1 MINLKFILFTF
12 FSIIYFD
19 IFYLFTIGKYIQVPM
34 YNLINKTQY
43 RYKFIIPIYIFLTI
57 IIVTMIHHNF
67 NILEFLI
74 FGICIYG
81 IFDFTLLVLYK
92 EMDFFNALLD
102 VFWGGTLFTILY
114 IILNKF
120 YKNY

>member
-1 MINLKFILFTF
+1 
-12 FSIIYFD
+12 
-19 IFYLFTIGKYIQVPM
+19 
-34 YNLINKTQY
+34 
-43 RYKFIIPIYIFLTI
+43 
-57 IIVTMIHHNF
+57 MIHHNF